1 MGFYYIEL
9 CVPVPVPVPVSVVVV
24 VAAVVAGPSA
34 ALQSL
39 VAPDSLSLVWI
50 IFVLVVQ
57 PVQLEST
64 I

>member
-1 MGFYYIEL
+1 ML
-9 CVPVPVPVPVSVVVV
+9 VPVPAFVVV
-24 VAAVVAGPSA
+24 VAVAVVAGASA

>member
-1 MGFYYIEL
+1 ML
-9 CVPVPVPVPVSVVVV
+9 VPVPASVVVAV
-24 VAAVVAGPSA
+24 VAVVAGVSA

-57 PVQLEST
+57 PVPLEST
-64 I
+64 V

>member
-1 MGFYYIEL
+1 ML
-9 CVPVPVPVPVSVVVV
+9 VPVPAFVVVAVSVV
-24 VAAVVAGPSA
+24 AGVSA

-57 PVQLEST
+57 PVPLEST
-64 I
+64 V